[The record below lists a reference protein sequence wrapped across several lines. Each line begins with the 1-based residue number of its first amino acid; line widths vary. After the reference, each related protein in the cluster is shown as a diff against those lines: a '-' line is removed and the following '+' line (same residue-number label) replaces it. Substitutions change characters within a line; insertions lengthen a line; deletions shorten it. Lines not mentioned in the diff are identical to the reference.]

1 MFQAGA
7 ETTAC
12 SAASV
17 EGGNNSAVSNEP
29 CHNEAA
35 ASQSHSE
42 PPTSA
47 ADPVPPT
54 STADGLQLREGVR
67 RRGSVQNEAVQWNT
81 KVSIFRYSKT
91 CEERSPEERTPV
103 WRGQFV

>member
-12 SAASV
+12 AAASV
-17 EGGNNSAVSNEP
+17 EGGNNSAVSDEP
-29 CHNEAA
+29 CQNEAA
-35 ASQSHSE
+35 ASQLPSD
-42 PPTSA
+42 A
-47 ADPVPPT
+47 PT
-54 STADGLQLREGVR
+54 STSDVPQLGEGVR

-81 KVSIFRYSKT
+81 EVSIFRYSKT